1 MSVNIG
7 VLAMQGDVHENIVAT
22 RAALARAGMKGIVKQ
37 VKTPSEISK
46 LDGLIIPGGESTMI
60 GQMSLVNGAIKTIKD
75 KIQKGMPVF
84 GICAGLILLSKNAK
98 DRVVGKMN
106 QPLLELLDVRVE
118 RNSFGRQRD
127 SFEEEI
133 SAQQLGIARSR
144 GVFIRA
150 PSIEGLGKNVQAV
163 SKFNEKIIAV
173 KQGNILGVAF
183 HPELTNDPSWH
194 KYFVSMI
201 KSKTGNNSSR
211 QQNNKNIRKP
221 QSKNQK
227 PKFNTAKLNIASKN
241 QIKNSTK
248 LPQQ

>member
-7 VLAMQGDVHENIVAT
+7 VLGMQGDVAENIAAT
-22 RAALARAGMKGIVKQ
+22 RSALGQAGIRGVVRQ
-37 VKTPSEISK
+37 VKTPLEISK
-46 LDGLIIPGGESTMI
+46 LDALILPGGESTMM

-98 DRVVGKMN
+98 DRVVGKMD

-127 SFEEEI
+127 SFEAEI
-133 SAQQLGIARSR
+133 SAQPIGISKSR

-150 PSIEGLGKNVQAV
+150 PSIEGIGKDVQTV
-163 SKFNEKIIAV
+163 SKFNEKVVAV

-183 HPELTNDPSWH
+183 HPELTTDVSWH

-201 KSKTGNNSSR
+201 KSQKN
-211 QQNNKNIRKP
+211 QPQNNRPKQN
-221 QSKNQK
+221 NQK
-227 PKFNTAKLNIASKN
+227 PKQHQKPKLQNK
-241 QIKNSTK
+241 K
-248 LPQQ
+248 